1 MTGRGWAALA
11 VLATAAV
18 SALSLGNALYL
29 YIALLLALIFAYALI
44 TCLWARLTAQCG
56 QQLTSA
62 AHECRHIAHDDFYRD
77 EDIAE
82 MERQAD
88 VSSSP
93 R

>member
-1 MTGRGWAALA
+1 MVDFPDCRAGGMVTPNDDGTFS
-11 VLATAAV
+11 V
-18 SALSLGNALYL
+18 YL
-29 YIALLLALIFAYALI
+29 N
-44 TCLWARLTAQCG
+44 ARLSRG